1 MNGNNLSSHNSDIQT
16 EVFQIVG
23 KLYTLEIS
31 KDLLTGLVYDLVS
44 HEEL

>member
-23 KLYTLEIS
+23 KL
-31 KDLLTGLVYDLVS
+31 
-44 HEEL
+44 